1 MTTIIDDL
9 ESYLPANCPNPYYDT
24 WDRHN
29 SIAFSKTKGL
39 RNAPGENNCFLNSAV
54 QVFWHLDVFRRSY
67 RCLTGHVCMGN
78 SCIFCALKV
87 IFTQLQYSDQTSLH
101 PDALRKALAETFAN
115 QQRFQ
120 LGHMDDAA
128 ECFENILRR
137 IHLHIANDH
146 SEDDC
151 TAPHCL
157 PHQKFAM
164 SVCDQI
170 VCPCGASSKP
180 HNFQEMVHYV
190 TANNLVSQAR
200 VMQKS
205 GDILHPDRFGLLL
218 RSAVAMGDIRAC
230 PGNCGKSV
238 QIRRTL
244 KSCPDVVSV
253 GLVWDS
259 DHPSIEMTTEVARN
273 IGTTIMLQ
281 DVFHS
286 VLLDM
291 TSLPKLHLVGVV
303 CYYGKHYSTFV
314 FHSKLKVWIYFDDAT
329 VKEIGPNWSH
339 VVDKCMR
346 GRYQPLLLLYANP
359 AATPVPVET
368 AMKKR
373 TMAEGYSFPASAYD
387 DSDSGLD
394 RTHESIKSMPA
405 RRSRTPNPDQ
415 HANTDT
421 GRRAVTPGPE
431 NWQNDA
437 SRPSGKQ
444 IQAEHKR
451 QPSFLYAMSGKPTTN
466 NAQPMVN
473 GSYHPERD
481 ILYGGQSSG
490 NLQTLEEDGD
500 GNYTLST
507 KDPFRRP
514 SLNFD
519 PTNLP
524 VTQAMARG
532 NEALRKD
539 SFKKGKE
546 RVRSDVVRYQVSPT
560 SQPTSLEYPR
570 AHPNTISSGEDSVS
584 INSDIVSPNQ
594 HRVVRPKPSSH
605 TYENIENMSHSPVQ
619 SGLAT
624 LPRKKKLVTAEQYR
638 SESEINVLNR
648 QNSMGNIHI
657 KDQVNKPL
665 NKKAVPIP
673 VSMPV
678 IPNSANMR
686 QEGQQ
691 GDCVDGGPPC
701 RRAAP
706 PPPGQ
711 PQRPVPPVPN
721 HDKQGSS
728 SKTTDGK
735 KSKVKKSAKNGEK
748 RKNKKNKDGDFVD
761 DPIMY
766 IERSMVE
773 NILKH
778 QGVQRQGSSVSNAS
792 YTSGSSIE
800 SDSMIGRLLAGRNGE
815 GKKALS
821 VEIPYDN
828 VSIGSYK
835 DSGYGSSDRNS
846 SSSTGSETVNP
857 YSVYFLSRGM
867 IVPNSINNHH
877 PAYDRSHSLKSSP
890 SPDSHHDN
898 PMSEVS
904 KQGPPTMNG
913 QMGSDQHHQKHHDQ
927 LHGRQVLHPIKE
939 RSFEDTLRSSPAPF
953 QEATKTVVEVRRPG
967 QPASSSPSP
976 APSPPEPLPTTMQR
990 EAAVCS
996 DHFLM
1001 LCHKSD
1007 DLMDQCIL
1015 SETDGKLE
1023 EAQRFCDSASG
1034 CLREAMN
1041 QKNITHQ
1048 SLVYAQRKHNACLL
1062 KARSLALRINSR
1074 AMQDRSGD
1082 SQCNSRVAMNS
1093 SDSDTSSQDGSS
1105 VRSSSSRDRLQ
1116 KCAPGSL
1123 NPSSSSQSHP
1133 NKAHLRTDSGLSH
1146 HDRQGSSSSQHHRQS
1161 SSTHVD
1167 VPQKELREDVYSH
1180 HPVTRSNS
1188 DQFTHNHTMVHS
1200 HTDSNLS
1207 AKSASSHASSQFSGS
1222 QENID
1227 IYATLPRRKNKKPVD
1242 PKPKDAD
1249 VYQSYLNKQKSLNSN
1264 ISVDHMRTSSG
1275 SSTPNSMDGRE
1286 SDSGSSTGRS
1296 SKLSQSEIRDLLERK
1311 YMRRQQEQIN
1321 QRFSNSHRES
1331 SSSQPVNGTPSY
1343 PHQQQLHQQQQQ
1355 QQPASHQQL
1364 LILPRKYTVLRQSG
1378 PGSQQAGNKPTVPQK
1393 NVSMSTSRGP
1403 SNGLPPKPT
1412 SSYGSQYLNVP
1423 QHQGRPLERSAS
1435 QPDCQKLVDSSLA
1448 SNPGGRGP
1456 SNSRRGRGDLHPPSS
1471 WPGQLSTM
1479 RQNSASQPDLRSN
1492 QLLINDTSYCGSDN
1506 SSELDDVKPNVSVRA
1521 LASRFETVTVE
1532 PQTRRHPVRK
1542 QNSDAGY
1549 IAQRQRSK
1557 SESNSSVKKPKSVL
1571 KNKKAKNNWPRKS
1584 VTFCEDIARV
1594 ANIENSN
1601 LGYESAAETSSP
1613 RLRVDDRA
1621 YYSDDEDRY
1630 SHKPG
1635 YADSEVEDMDSSNS
1649 DESPPAGVPGDQLC
1663 HLCSKRCVVVGSQF
1677 CVNCQF
1683 YMSRMMPNSQ

>member
-1 MTTIIDDL
+1 MTTIADDL

-157 PHQKFAM
+157 PHQKFSM

-200 VMQKS
+200 LMQKS
-205 GDILHPDRFGLLL
+205 GDVLHPDRFGLLL

-244 KSCPDVVSV
+244 RSCPDVVSV

-291 TSLPKLHLVGVV
+291 KSLPKLHLVGVV

-373 TMAEGYSFPASAYD
+373 TMAEGYSCPASSYE

-394 RTHESIKSMPA
+394 RTHESIKSMPT

-437 SRPSGKQ
+437 PRPSAKQ

-451 QPSFLYAMSGKPTTN
+451 QPSFLYAMSGKPITN

-490 NLQTLEEDGD
+490 DLHTLQEDGND
-500 GNYTLST
+500 NYTLST
-507 KDPFRRP
+507 KDPYRRP

-524 VTQAMARG
+524 VTQAMVRG
-532 NEALRKD
+532 NEAHRKE

-560 SQPTSLEYPR
+560 SQPNSVEYPM
-570 AHPNTISSGEDSVS
+570 AYQNTMSNGEDSVS

-594 HRVVRPKPSSH
+594 HRVVRPKPSAH
-605 TYENIENMSHSPVQ
+605 TYENIDNMSHSPVQ

-648 QNSMGNIHI
+648 QNSMGNLHI
-657 KDQVNKPL
+657 KDHVNKPL

-678 IPNSANMR
+678 IPNMANVR
-686 QEGQQ
+686 QEGQHG
-691 GDCVDGGPPC
+691 GDCVDGGPAS

-706 PPPGQ
+706 LPPGQ
-711 PQRPVPPVPN
+711 PQRPAPPVPN

-728 SKTTDGK
+728 SKTPDGK
-735 KSKVKKSAKNGEK
+735 KTKTKKSAKSGEK

-800 SDSMIGRLLAGRNGE
+800 SDSMMGRLLASRNAE

-821 VEIPYDN
+821 VEIPFDN

-867 IVPNSINNHH
+867 IVPNTINNHH
-877 PAYDRSHSLKSSP
+877 PMYDRSHSLKSSS
-890 SPDSHHDN
+890 SPDSLQDN
-898 PMSEVS
+898 QMSDVH
-904 KQGPPTMNG
+904 KQGPQPVNG
-913 QMGSDQHHQKHHDQ
+913 HIGHDQHHQKHDQ

-953 QEATKTVVEVRRPG
+953 QEAPKTVVEVRRPG
-967 QPASSSPSP
+967 QPQSSPSP
-976 APSPPEPLPTTMQR
+976 APSPPEPITVTVQR
-990 EAAVCS
+990 EAAAGN
-996 DHFLM
+996 DGFLM
-1001 LCHKSD
+1001 LCRKSD

-1023 EAQRFCDSASG
+1023 EAQRFCEGATG

-1062 KARSLALRINSR
+1062 KARSLTLRMNTR
-1074 AMQDRSGD
+1074 AMQDRSTD
-1082 SQCNSRVAMNS
+1082 SQYNSRLTVNS
-1093 SDSDTSSQDGSS
+1093 SDSDTSSQDGGS

-1116 KCAPGSL
+1116 KCAAGSVGS
-1123 NPSSSSQSHP
+1123 SSSSQIQP

-1146 HDRQGSSSSQHHRQS
+1146 HERQGSSSSQHHRQS
-1161 SSTHVD
+1161 SSSTLVD
-1167 VPQKELREDVYSH
+1167 NLQKEPREDVYSH
-1180 HPVTRSNS
+1180 HAVTRSNS
-1188 DQFTHNHTMVHS
+1188 DQFNHNHTMVHS

-1207 AKSASSHASSQFSGS
+1207 TKSSSSHASSQFSGS
-1222 QENID
+1222 QENNID

-1264 ISVDHMRTSSG
+1264 LNVDHMRTSSG

-1286 SDSGSSTGRS
+1286 SDSGSSTGRT

-1311 YMRRQQEQIN
+1311 YMRRQQEQIS
-1321 QRFSNSHRES
+1321 QRFSNPQRDG
-1331 SSSQPVNGTPSY
+1331 SSSQTVNGTQSY
-1343 PHQQQLHQQQQQ
+1343 PYQQQLHQQHQQQ
-1355 QQPASHQQL
+1355 AAATSAAHPRPAQEV
-1364 LILPRKYTVLRQSG
+1364 R
-1378 PGSQQAGNKPTVPQK
+1378 NKPV
-1393 NVSMSTSRGP
+1393 TSQ
-1403 SNGLPPKPT
+1403 
-1412 SSYGSQYLNVP
+1412 SS
-1423 QHQGRPLERSAS
+1423 E
-1435 QPDCQKLVDSSLA
+1435 
-1448 SNPGGRGP
+1448 
-1456 SNSRRGRGDLHPPSS
+1456 
-1471 WPGQLSTM
+1471 
-1479 RQNSASQPDLRSN
+1479 SQPDLRSN
-1492 QLLINDTSYCGSDN
+1492 QLLINDASYCGSDN

-1521 LASRFETVTVE
+1521 LASRFETVNVE

-1542 QNSDAGY
+1542 QNSDVGY
-1549 IAQRQRSK
+1549 IGQRQRSK

-1594 ANIENSN
+1594 ANIENSH
-1601 LGYESAAETSSP
+1601 LGYESATEMSTP

-1635 YADSEVEDMDSSNS
+1635 YSDSEVEDMDSSNS
-1649 DESPPAGVPGDQLC
+1649 DESPPVGVPGDQLC

>member
-1 MTTIIDDL
+1 MTTIVDDL

-190 TANNLVSQAR
+190 TANNLVSQSR
-200 VMQKS
+200 LMQKS

-218 RSAVAMGDIRAC
+218 RSAVAMGDIRSC

-291 TSLPKLHLVGVV
+291 NSLPKLHLVGVV

-373 TMAEGYSFPASAYD
+373 TMAEGYSFPACAYD

-437 SRPSGKQ
+437 PRPSGKQ

-451 QPSFLYAMSGKPTTN
+451 QPSFLYAMSGKSATN
-466 NAQPMVN
+466 NAQPMVS

-490 NLQTLEEDGD
+490 DLQTLEEDGD

-532 NEALRKD
+532 NEAFRKD
-539 SFKKGKE
+539 SFKKGKD

-560 SQPTSLEYPR
+560 NQPNSLEYQR
-570 AHPNTISSGEDSVS
+570 AHQNTISNGEDSVS
-584 INSDIVSPNQ
+584 INSDIVNPNQ

-605 TYENIENMSHSPVQ
+605 TYENIDSMSHSPVQ

-678 IPNSANMR
+678 IPNTANMR

-691 GDCVDGGPPC
+691 GADCVDGGPPC

-721 HDKQGSS
+721 HDKQGSTG
-728 SKTTDGK
+728 KTADGK
-735 KSKVKKSAKNGEK
+735 KTKVKKSAKNGEK

-761 DPIMY
+761 DPVMY

-800 SDSMIGRLLAGRNGE
+800 SDSMMGRLLAGRNGE

-867 IVPNSINNHH
+867 IVPNTINNHH

-898 PMSEVS
+898 PMSEVN
-904 KQGPPTMNG
+904 KQGPPPMNG
-913 QMGSDQHHQKHHDQ
+913 QMGSDQQHHKHHDQ

-967 QPASSSPSP
+967 QPPSSSPSP
-976 APSPPEPLPTTMQR
+976 APSPPEPLPTAMQR
-990 EAAVCS
+990 EVAVCS

-1001 LCHKSD
+1001 LCRKSD

-1041 QKNITHQ
+1041 QKSITHQ

-1082 SQCNSRVAMNS
+1082 SQCNSRLTMNS
-1093 SDSDTSSQDGSS
+1093 SDSDTSSQDGGS
-1105 VRSSSSRDRLQ
+1105 VRSSSSRDRSQ
-1116 KCAPGSL
+1116 KCAPGSV
-1123 NPSSSSQSHP
+1123 NASSTSQP

-1161 SSTHVD
+1161 SSSTHVD
-1167 VPQKELREDVYSH
+1167 APQKELREDVYSH
-1180 HPVTRSNS
+1180 NTVTRSNS
-1188 DQFTHNHTMVHS
+1188 DQFNHNHNMVHS

-1207 AKSASSHASSQFSGS
+1207 SKSTSSHASSQFSGS

-1264 ISVDHMRTSSG
+1264 LSVDNMRTSSG

-1286 SDSGSSTGRS
+1286 SDSGSSTGRPN
-1296 SKLSQSEIRDLLERK
+1296 KLSQSEIRDLLERK

-1321 QRFSNSHRES
+1321 QRFANSHRES
-1331 SSSQPVNGTPSY
+1331 SSSQPVNGTPNY
-1343 PHQQQLHQQQQQ
+1343 PHQQHQQQQQ
-1355 QQPASHQQL
+1355 QQ
-1364 LILPRKYTVLRQSG
+1364 
-1378 PGSQQAGNKPTVPQK
+1378 
-1393 NVSMSTSRGP
+1393 STSTP
-1403 SNGLPPKPT
+1403 SAHPHSTQEVRNKSMT
-1412 SSYGSQYLNVP
+1412 SQ
-1423 QHQGRPLERSAS
+1423 
-1435 QPDCQKLVDSSLA
+1435 
-1448 SNPGGRGP
+1448 
-1456 SNSRRGRGDLHPPSS
+1456 
-1471 WPGQLSTM
+1471 STE
-1479 RQNSASQPDLRSN
+1479 SQPDLRCN
-1492 QLLINDTSYCGSDN
+1492 QLLINDASYCGSDN

-1571 KNKKAKNNWPRKS
+1571 KSKKAKNNWPRKS

-1663 HLCSKRCVVVGSQF
+1663 HLCSKRCVVAGSQF

>member
-1 MTTIIDDL
+1 MTTIADDL

-200 VMQKS
+200 LMQKS
-205 GDILHPDRFGLLL
+205 GDVLHPDRFGLLL

-291 TSLPKLHLVGVV
+291 KSLPKLHLVGVV

-373 TMAEGYSFPASAYD
+373 TMAEGYSCPASSYE

-394 RTHESIKSMPA
+394 RTHESIKSMPT

-437 SRPSGKQ
+437 PRPSAKQ

-451 QPSFLYAMSGKPTTN
+451 QPSFLYAMSGKPITN

-490 NLQTLEEDGD
+490 DLHTLQEDGND
-500 GNYTLST
+500 NYTLST
-507 KDPFRRP
+507 KDPYRRP

-519 PTNLP
+519 PNNLP
-524 VTQAMARG
+524 VTQAMVRG
-532 NEALRKD
+532 NEAHRKE

-546 RVRSDVVRYQVSPT
+546 KVRSDVVRYQVSPT
-560 SQPTSLEYPR
+560 SQPNSVEYPM
-570 AHPNTISSGEDSVS
+570 AYQNTMSNGEDSVS

-594 HRVVRPKPSSH
+594 YRVVRPKPSAH
-605 TYENIENMSHSPVQ
+605 NYENIDNMSHSPVQ

-648 QNSMGNIHI
+648 QNSMGNLHI

-678 IPNSANMR
+678 IPNMANVR
-686 QEGQQ
+686 QEGPHG
-691 GDCVDGGPPC
+691 GDCVDGGPAS

-706 PPPGQ
+706 LPPGQ
-711 PQRPVPPVPN
+711 PQRPAPPVPN

-728 SKTTDGK
+728 SKTPDGK
-735 KSKVKKSAKNGEK
+735 KTKTKKSAKSGEK

-800 SDSMIGRLLAGRNGE
+800 SDSMMGRLLASRNGE

-821 VEIPYDN
+821 VEIPFDN

-867 IVPNSINNHH
+867 IVPNTINNHH
-877 PAYDRSHSLKSSP
+877 PMYDRSHSLKSSS
-890 SPDSHHDN
+890 SPDSLQDN
-898 PMSEVS
+898 PMSDVH
-904 KQGPPTMNG
+904 KQGPQPVNG
-913 QMGSDQHHQKHHDQ
+913 QIGHDQHYQKHHDQ

-953 QEATKTVVEVRRPG
+953 QEAPKTVVEVRRPG
-967 QPASSSPSP
+967 QPQSSPSP
-976 APSPPEPLPTTMQR
+976 APSPPEPITVTVQR
-990 EAAVCS
+990 EAAAGN
-996 DHFLM
+996 DGFLM
-1001 LCHKSD
+1001 LCRKSD

-1023 EAQRFCDSASG
+1023 EAQRFCEGATG

-1062 KARSLALRINSR
+1062 KARSLTLRMNTR
-1074 AMQDRSGD
+1074 AMQDRSTD
-1082 SQCNSRVAMNS
+1082 SQYNSRLTVNS
-1093 SDSDTSSQDGSS
+1093 SDSDTSSQDGGS

-1116 KCAPGSL
+1116 KCAAGSVGS
-1123 NPSSSSQSHP
+1123 SSSSQIQP

-1146 HDRQGSSSSQHHRQS
+1146 HERQGSSSSQHHRQS
-1161 SSTHVD
+1161 SSSTLVD
-1167 VPQKELREDVYSH
+1167 NLQKEPREDVYSH
-1180 HPVTRSNS
+1180 HAVTRSNS
-1188 DQFTHNHTMVHS
+1188 DQFNHNHTMVHS

-1207 AKSASSHASSQFSGS
+1207 TKSSSSHASSQFSGS
-1222 QENID
+1222 QENNID

-1264 ISVDHMRTSSG
+1264 LNVDHMRTSSG

-1286 SDSGSSTGRS
+1286 SDSGSSTGRT

-1311 YMRRQQEQIN
+1311 YMRRQHEQIS
-1321 QRFSNSHRES
+1321 QRFSNSQRDG
-1331 SSSQPVNGTPSY
+1331 SSSQTVNGTQSY
-1343 PHQQQLHQQQQQ
+1343 PYQQQLHQQHQQQ
-1355 QQPASHQQL
+1355 AAATSAAHPRPAQEV
-1364 LILPRKYTVLRQSG
+1364 R
-1378 PGSQQAGNKPTVPQK
+1378 NKP
-1393 NVSMSTSRGP
+1393 MTSQ
-1403 SNGLPPKPT
+1403 
-1412 SSYGSQYLNVP
+1412 SS
-1423 QHQGRPLERSAS
+1423 E
-1435 QPDCQKLVDSSLA
+1435 
-1448 SNPGGRGP
+1448 
-1456 SNSRRGRGDLHPPSS
+1456 
-1471 WPGQLSTM
+1471 
-1479 RQNSASQPDLRSN
+1479 SQPDLRSN
-1492 QLLINDTSYCGSDN
+1492 QLLINDASYCGSDN

-1521 LASRFETVTVE
+1521 LASRFETVNVE

-1542 QNSDAGY
+1542 QNSDVGY
-1549 IAQRQRSK
+1549 IGQRQRSK

-1594 ANIENSN
+1594 ANIENSH
-1601 LGYESAAETSSP
+1601 LGYESATETSSP

-1635 YADSEVEDMDSSNS
+1635 YSDSEVEDMDSSNS
-1649 DESPPAGVPGDQLC
+1649 DESPPVGVPGDQLC
-1663 HLCSKRCVVVGSQF
+1663 HLCSKRCVIVGSQF